1 MSPLRLTK
9 LGSALSRVF
18 GRKKQFE
25 KLQNR
30 IGYTFRNL
38 SLLSEALSH
47 RSYVKT
53 VENPES
59 PSFERLEFLGD
70 SVLGMLVAE
79 QLFILYPDKPE
90 GELTKMKASLVNE
103 QALSMIAIDMN
114 LGEHIKLSNDEAN
127 AGGRLRPSITS
138 DCFEAVLAAI
148 YLDGGNNAAR
158 TFVKKFVIPRIPDVQ
173 NDSSIRNYKGELLE
187 LVQGE
192 AAGVPRYEVVEE
204 VGPDHNKTFTIIVY
218 AFGTKLGQGQGHSK
232 KEAEQDAA
240 HEALSKA
247 KRIAKRR
254 QYELRGRE
262 DR

>member
-1 MSPLRLTK
+1 MPPLRLTK

-18 GRKKQFE
+18 GRKKHF
-25 KLQNR
+25 KRLQNR
-30 IGYTFRNL
+30 IGYTFRDI

-79 QLFILYPDKPE
+79 QLFILYPNKPE
-90 GELTKMKASLVNE
+90 GELTKMKATLVNE
-103 QALSMIAIDMN
+103 QALSMIARDMN
-114 LGEHIKLSNDEAN
+114 LGEHIKLSDDEAN

-138 DCFEAVLAAI
+138 DCFEALLAAV
-148 YLDGGNNAAR
+148 YLDGGNKPAR

-192 AAGVPRYEVVEE
+192 AAGVPHYEVVEE
-204 VGPDHNKTFTIIVY
+204 SGPDHDKTFTIDVY
-218 AFGTKLGQGQGHSK
+218 AFGTKLGRGRGHSK

-240 HEALSKA
+240 RKALPKA
-247 KRIAKRR
+247 KKIAKRE
-254 QYELRGRE
+254 QFELRGRE